1 MEQEINI
8 TLGFKLATGKVTLN
22 EIVYL
27 LKELRDPLM
36 LQILEKVLAWYDAVI
51 VERLSKTD
59 LYPSKARKGLG
70 RHQRKA
76 DEEHRYCRGR
86 KVRKIGYRDRSRT
99 LKTVFGTLVI
109 RVRQVECCRCGKRYA
124 PLLHA
129 LDIAAYAR
137 RESNVEY
144 EVTEAVI
151 DTNYRR
157 LIDGRSIDIS
167 LGGIHNIV
175 VGSDIGQV
183 LEEPVDLND
192 LAGIMADGTG
202 VKQKKGTKGELRAV
216 IGITQAG
223 RVKPL
228 GCFTNTEWSVVEAA
242 IKERLKQEEK
252 HGADEAGSI
261 PFVYDGEPGLDNF
274 LADVTETQ
282 RCTWHASRGLY
293 HALWEDGV
301 KKKQSQPQIDKV
313 KQLVGIEL
321 PAGDFE
327 VLQEADKEEV
337 RSKYTASKEEL
348 DELIKTFREKG
359 YHQGATYL
367 ENIAKRLFTH
377 IEIWLKT
384 GVIAPK
390 TTSLLE
396 RVFREI
402 GRRLKRI
409 AWGWS
414 DMAVTNLSKMIMIRQ
429 YSRNK
434 WEQFWKEKLGIKGFF
449 EIHVLSV
456 SIP

>member
-1 MEQEINI
+1 M
-8 TLGFKLATGKVTLN
+8 
-22 EIVYL
+22 
-27 LKELRDPLM
+27 LRV
-36 LQILEKVLAWYDAVI
+36 LEKVLAWYDAVI
-51 VERLSKTD
+51 VERLSRTD
-59 LYPSKARKGLG
+59 QYPSKARKGLG

-86 KVRKIGYRDRSRT
+86 KVRKIGYRDRPRT

-124 PLLHA
+124 PLLNA
-129 LDIAAYAR
+129 LDITAYAR
-137 RESNVEY
+137 RESNFEHA
-144 EVTEAVI
+144 VTEAVI

-192 LAGIMADGTG
+192 LAGIMADGAG

-228 GCFTNTEWSVVEAA
+228 GCFANTEWSAVEAA
-242 IKERLKQEEK
+242 IKKRLKQEEK
-252 HGADEAGSI
+252 HGAEEAGSI

-274 LADVTETQ
+274 LAGVTETQ

-327 VLQEADKEEV
+327 LLKEIDKEEV
-337 RSKYTASKEEL
+337 RNKYTASKDEIEEL
-348 DELIKTFREKG
+348 INTFREKG

-409 AWGWS
+409 VWGWS
-414 DMAVTNLSKMIMIRQ
+414 DRVVTNLSKMIMIRQ
-429 YSRNK
+429 YSRDK
-434 WEQFWKEKLGIKGFF
+434 WEQFWKEKLGIKDFF
-449 EIHVLSV
+449 EIQVLTV
-456 SIP
+456 SIH

>member
-1 MEQEINI
+1 
-8 TLGFKLATGKVTLN
+8 
-22 EIVYL
+22 L
-27 LKELRDPLM
+27 L
-36 LQILEKVLAWYDAVI
+36 Q
-51 VERLSKTD
+51 
-59 LYPSKARKGLG
+59 
-70 RHQRKA
+70 
-76 DEEHRYCRGR
+76 
-86 KVRKIGYRDRSRT
+86 
-99 LKTVFGTLVI
+99 
-109 RVRQVECCRCGKRYA
+109 
-124 PLLHA
+124 A

-137 RESNVEY
+137 RETNLEY

-175 VGSDIGQV
+175 VGSDVGQV
-183 LEEPVDLND
+183 LEEPVELND
-192 LAGIMADGTG
+192 LSGIMADGTG
-202 VKQKKGTKGELRAV
+202 VKQKKGKKGELRAV
-216 IGITQAG
+216 IGITRAG

-228 GCFTNTEWSVVEAA
+228 GCFTNTEWSEVETE
-242 IKERLKQEEK
+242 IKNRLKQEERQ
-252 HGADEAGSI
+252 GSEDARRI

-274 LADVTETQ
+274 LATVTETQ

-293 HALWEDGV
+293 HALWEDGL
-301 KKKQSQPQIDKV
+301 KKKQSRPQTDKV

-327 VLQEADKEEV
+327 LLKEVDKEEV
-337 RSKYTASKEEL
+337 KSKYTASKEQIE
-348 DELIKTFREKG
+348 ELINTFREKG

-414 DMAVTNLSKMIMIRQ
+414 DRAVTNLSKMIMIRQ

-449 EIHVLSV
+449 EIQVLSV
-456 SIP
+456 SIH